1 MGEVSPLIERINLFQ
16 SGSSGGVLS
25 CDHGV
30 RASTG
35 IELRIQLSA
44 VAVGTVTNEIAAV
57 DHLF

>member
-1 MGEVSPLIERINLFQ
+1 MGEVSPLNERINLFH

-44 VAVGTVTNEIAAV
+44 VGIATNEAAAAG
-57 DHLF
+57 HLF